1 MSPKPQIVSVV
12 GKSNS
17 GKTTLIERI
26 IPVLKAR
33 GYRIGTV
40 KHTPHAIEVDRPG
53 KDSYRHKA
61 AGADAVMVAGGGRI
75 ALIKDMAE
83 IGFDELAGYFAGM
96 DLIITEGYKQTDGPK
111 IEVCRA
117 ARSDTPICLDDP
129 FLVALVTD
137 IGGTAAKVPVFGLNE
152 VEALADFIEDRFLQP
167 PALGLAARS

>member
-1 MSPKPQIVSVV
+1 MFSKPQIVSIV

-40 KHTPHAIEVDRPG
+40 KHTPHGIDVDRPG

-61 AGADAVMVAGGGRI
+61 AGADAVMVAGEDRI
-75 ALIKDMAE
+75 ALIRDVPPT
-83 IGFDELAGYFAGM
+83 GLDDLADYFPGM
-96 DLIITEGYKQTDGPK
+96 DLIITEGYKQTDRPK

-117 ARSDTPICLDDP
+117 ARSDTPICLNDP

-137 IGGTAAKVPVFGLNE
+137 IDGTAAKVPVFGLNE
-152 VEALADFIEDRFLQP
+152 VEALADLIENRFLQRP
-167 PALGLAARS
+167 TLGLAARS